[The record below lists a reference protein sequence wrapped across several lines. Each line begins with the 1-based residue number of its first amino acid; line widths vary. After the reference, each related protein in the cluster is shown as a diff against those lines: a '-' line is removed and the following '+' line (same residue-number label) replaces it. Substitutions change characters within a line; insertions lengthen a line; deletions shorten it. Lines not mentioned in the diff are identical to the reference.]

1 MYCFYHCLVVV
12 FQLRYV
18 EDGLFDVVFY
28 LVDYVVEVLAAHW
41 EWAFEDMDCLL
52 AGLDKCGWYLVGV
65 VDFVYDHFG
74 EGGAQDRPIFHF

>member
-18 EDGLFDVVFY
+18 EDGLLDVVFY

-41 EWAFEDMDCLL
+41 E
-52 AGLDKCGWYLVGV
+52 
-65 VDFVYDHFG
+65 
-74 EGGAQDRPIFHF
+74 